1 MSGTAMA
8 PQKKRQKVLDEDK
21 EKEDEDEEDEFSE
34 PLPRYDY
41 SFDANDAQKL
51 RNVQGFLIT
60 CPFRR
65 EKSATVEANALLS
78 RTRDNGE
85 ENPESEAL
93 SLSLVKLSCQGK
105 LLLKIKPGTTT
116 GTERAGKKVSV
127 LCLLEKILDNISRGK
142 VLPPKLC
149 QKFFPIQALCSC
161 DEVSNIQEAIR
172 SILAS
177 TPDLFGFGGEECK
190 PAGEAT
196 ASKLTFAVASKP
208 RCVKL
213 RTGIKEDGKLA
224 EVNVVN
230 VLAKEFQ
237 NVFPKAAVDLKD
249 PRVVILCES
258 LQMSDNRTLLALCVT
273 QKRLARI
280 RSKGISIKALSSP

>member
-1 MSGTAMA
+1 MA
-8 PQKKRQKVLDEDK
+8 PQKKRQKVLDEEK
-21 EKEDEDEEDEFSE
+21 EKDEDDDDDFSE

-65 EKSATVEANALLS
+65 EKSATVEANELLS
-78 RTRDNGE
+78 RARDNGGE

-105 LLLKIKPGTTT
+105 LLLKIKPGTATE
-116 GTERAGKKVSV
+116 TERAGKKVSV
-127 LCLLEKILDNISRGK
+127 LGLLEKILDKISRRK
-142 VLPPKLC
+142 VLPPKFC

-177 TPDLFGFGGEECK
+177 APDLFGLGGEECK

-213 RTGIKEDGKLA
+213 RTGSKEDGKLA

-237 NVFPKAAVDLKD
+237 NAFPNAAVDLKD